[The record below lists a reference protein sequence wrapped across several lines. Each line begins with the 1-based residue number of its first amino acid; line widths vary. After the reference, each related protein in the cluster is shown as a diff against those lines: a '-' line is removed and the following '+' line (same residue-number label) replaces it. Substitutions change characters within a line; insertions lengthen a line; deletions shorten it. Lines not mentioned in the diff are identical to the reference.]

1 MPWTRG
7 SAWVVIGACLLS
19 GSPWLRAQEAEPQL
33 RELPPEPELPPAEQ
47 PPPDTEPKVTIAP
60 RRGGKIEEYRVNG
73 QLRAVRITPSRG
85 PSYYLLDTDG
95 DGQLETRSFELAD
108 DILVPGWV
116 IFRW

>member
-1 MPWTRG
+1 V
-7 SAWVVIGACLLS
+7 AWVRRAVLGAIGA
-19 GSPWLRAQEAEPQL
+19 WLMTGAAWVGAQQGQPQL
-33 RELPPEPELPPAEQ
+33 RELPPEPELPLTQ
-47 PPPDTEPKVTIAP
+47 QQPPDTEPKVTIAP